1 MDEYNPNS
9 ILDTIKKTLGI
20 MYDYEIFDPELII
33 HINSAFSILYELGV
47 GPSIP
52 YKITSRENTW
62 DEFLEDNTQL
72 ENVKTYIYMK
82 VRLVFDPPSNSFVVD
97 AFEKQIQELEWRMN
111 VAVETECL
119 NGKG

>member
-119 NGKG
+119 NDKG